1 MAAVSDEPF
10 AYVRRLP
17 AERLPPPLA
26 ATGALGWLRANLF
39 SSPANIALT
48 LLCVLFIAW
57 AIPPLVGRAPRQ
69 PVPMPKGQL
78 RTGIFSWL
86 VQMMR

>member
-26 ATGALGWLRANLF
+26 ATGAFGWLRANLF

-48 LLCVLFIAW
+48 LL
-57 AIPPLVGRAPRQ
+57 
-69 PVPMPKGQL
+69 
-78 RTGIFSWL
+78 
-86 VQMMR
+86 

>member
-57 AIPPLVGRAPRQ
+57 AIPPLVRFFLIDAVWSGADREA
-69 PVPMPKGQL
+69 
-78 RTGIFSWL
+78 
-86 VQMMR
+86 